1 MAYYVPGCIGNYNFA
16 IVALFA
22 RIRFI
27 EGCNTI
33 DLMRNASTHR
43 EKEEIALVVMLDLN
57 DKTVTDLKLD
67 CKHAGTCEITIC
79 RNLLIKMINKGLDQK
94 NNSLIFQL

>member
-1 MAYYVPGCIGNYNFA
+1 MAYYVPGCIGNYNFT

-27 EGCNTI
+27 EGCNII

-79 RNLLIKMINKGLDQK
+79 RNRLKKMIEEGLVQK
-94 NNSLIFQL
+94 NNSLIFQF